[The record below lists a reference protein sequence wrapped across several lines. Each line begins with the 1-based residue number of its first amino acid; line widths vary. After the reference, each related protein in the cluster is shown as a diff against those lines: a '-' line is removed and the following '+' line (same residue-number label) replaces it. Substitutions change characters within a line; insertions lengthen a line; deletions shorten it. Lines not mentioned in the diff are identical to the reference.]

1 MNICFENYC
10 RDHFTSSIKFW
21 SSERNTENTLSDLY
35 FNGESDYSEENTYYI
50 KVFRSTILHPFEF
63 EPDQKKKCGN

>member
-1 MNICFENYC
+1 MIILQVPLNFDPVKEILKIRCQIYILMEKVIIL
-10 RDHFTSSIKFW
+10 RKMH
-21 SSERNTENTLSDLY
+21 
-35 FNGESDYSEENTYYI
+35 I